1 MRYASFGMKF
11 QRNAH
16 TTLIS
21 AEGKEIQK
29 RNFFGFRPGLRKE
42 PGNKGEKSG
51 GKMDAFHGRDQ
62 KIKGNLKKEL
72 EKNIEI
78 LGELLKDCDDVVKRE
93 FYFGGKKKRKACL
106 FFVDGMA
113 EKEVIEETVIRPMM
127 RKSIWDDGTMESRD
141 GRIDTEEPERMSKE
155 KEEDNRDVFDEREES
170 ERTSNRKT
178 GNSEQIV
185 GQFLFQYVV
194 TEILEMSDLKEAS
207 SLEDAVTKILT
218 GNTLL
223 LLDGCEKGIVI
234 ANNSAPTRGVQE
246 ADQEVAIRGP
256 KDSFTEVMRCNTVLI
271 RRRIKDSRLKVK
283 QMAVGERSKTYVEMM
298 YMEDL
303 VRPEVL
309 KEIQGR
315 LEQVSMDGILDSG
328 MLEELLTE
336 DWRTPFPCF
345 QCTQR
350 PDKTASA
357 LLEGRIALVVD
368 NSPDVL
374 LLPAS
379 FHVFFQASDDYYN
392 QWQSASF
399 ARMLRYIAAF
409 LAVGLPAFY
418 VAVANFHT
426 EVLPTALILSIA
438 QARMGIPFPVVVEV
452 LLMEVAFE
460 LLREAGI
467 RLPGQLGGTIG
478 IVGGL
483 IVGQAAVDAGIVST
497 IVVIVVSL
505 TAIASF
511 AVPNE
516 TMRGTFRVLKFAFLF
531 LAAVWGIYGF
541 FLGWLFIIVHL
552 STLESFGQPYLR
564 TDLWI
569 SEEKR
574 EKYKD
579 YFWRLPLFT
588 MKKRPVFTKKGARIR
603 RKIEGKFVKG
613 RKSREG
619 DGRR

>member
-1 MRYASFGMKF
+1 
-11 QRNAH
+11 
-16 TTLIS
+16 
-21 AEGKEIQK
+21 
-29 RNFFGFRPGLRKE
+29 
-42 PGNKGEKSG
+42 
-51 GKMDAFHGRDQ
+51 MDAFHGRDQ
-62 KIKGNLKKEL
+62 KIKGILQKEL
-72 EKNIEI
+72 EKNRKI
-78 LGELLKDCDDVVKRE
+78 LGDILRDCDDVVKRE
-93 FYFGGKKKRKACL
+93 FYFGGKDKRKACL

-113 EKEVIEETVIRPMM
+113 NKEVLEETVIRPMM
-127 RKSIWDDGTMESRD
+127 RK
-141 GRIDTEEPERMSKE
+141 GRIDIEELQDS
-155 KEEDNRDVFDEREES
+155 
-170 ERTSNRKT
+170 
-178 GNSEQIV
+178 
-185 GQFLFQYVV
+185 FLYSYVV
-194 TEILEMSDLKEAS
+194 TEILEMSDLKEAER
-207 SLEDAVTKILT
+207 LEDVVTKILT
-218 GNTLL
+218 GNTVL
-223 LLDGCEKGIVI
+223 LLDGCKKAIVI
-234 ANNSAPTRGVQE
+234 ANNAAPTRGVQE
-246 ADQEVAIRGP
+246 ADQEVAMRGP

-298 YMEDL
+298 YVEDL

-309 KEIQGR
+309 EEIQNK
-315 LEQVSMDGILDSG
+315 LENVSMDGVLDSG

-336 DWRTPFPCF
+336 DWKTPFPCF

-392 QWQSASF
+392 HWQSASF
-399 ARMLRYIAAF
+399 ARMLRYIAAV
-409 LAVGLPAFY
+409 LSVGLPAFY

-452 LLMEVAFE
+452 LLMEIAFE

-516 TMRGTFRVLKFAFLF
+516 TMRGTFRVLKFCFLF
-531 LAAVWGIYGF
+531 LAAIWGIYGF
-541 FLGWLFIIVHL
+541 FLGWLFLIVHL
-552 STLESFGQPYLR
+552 CSLESFGQPYLR
-564 TDLWI
+564 TDQWL
-569 SEEKR
+569 SGEKK

-579 YFWRLPLFT
+579 YFWRMPLT
-588 MKKRPVFTKKGARIR
+588 WMKKRPVFTREGARIR
-603 RKIEGKFVKG
+603 RKTVTEKNVRPNMDLLKENEKIEKNRKKGKRKNCKKEKNRKKGDKVK
-613 RKSREG
+613 
-619 DGRR
+619 

>member
-1 MRYASFGMKF
+1 MKSRTRVLLDF
-11 QRNAH
+11 LPFETR
-16 TTLIS
+16 
-21 AEGKEIQK
+21 ECG
-29 RNFFGFRPGLRKE
+29 R
-42 PGNKGEKSG
+42 SG
-51 GKMDAFHGRDQ
+51 DSMDQYHGRDQ
-62 KIKGNLKKEL
+62 KIRGSLQRDLKK
-72 EKNIEI
+72 NQEI
-78 LGELLKDCDDVVKRE
+78 LMDILKDCDDVVKRE
-93 FYFGGKKKRKACL
+93 FCFDREEKRKACL

-113 EKEVIEETVIRPMM
+113 EKEVLEETVIRPMM
-127 RKSIWDDGTMESRD
+127 RKNIAAVIRGQGKDRT
-141 GRIDTEEPERMSKE
+141 DTKVSEKRANGGEKKQEEFSLYSYVIKE
-155 KEEDNRDVFDEREES
+155 M
-170 ERTSNRKT
+170 
-178 GNSEQIV
+178 
-185 GQFLFQYVV
+185 
-194 TEILEMSDLKEAS
+194 LEMSDLKEVF
-207 SLEDAVTKILT
+207 SLEDAVTKILA

-223 LLDGCEKGIVI
+223 LLEGCEKGIVI
-234 ANNSAPTRGVQE
+234 ANNSAPNRGVPE
-246 ADQEVAIRGP
+246 AEQEVTIRGP

-283 QMAVGERSKTYVEMM
+283 QMTVGERSKTYVEIM

-309 KEIQGR
+309 REIKKKLGH
-315 LEQVSMDGILDSG
+315 VSMDGVLDSG
-328 MLEELLTE
+328 MLEGLLTK
-336 DWRTPFPCF
+336 DWKTPFPCF

-392 QWQSASF
+392 HWQSASF

-409 LAVGLPAFY
+409 LSVGLPAFY

-452 LLMEVAFE
+452 LLMEIAFE

-516 TMRGTFRVLKFAFLF
+516 TMRGTFRVLKFVFLF
-531 LAAVWGIYGF
+531 LSAIWGIYGF
-541 FLGWLFIIVHL
+541 FLGWLFLIVHL
-552 STLESFGQPYLR
+552 CSLESFGQPYLR
-564 TDLWI
+564 TDQWL
-569 SEEKR
+569 EGEKK

-588 MKKRPVFTKKGARIR
+588 MRKRPVFTREGARIR
-603 RKIEGKFVKG
+603 RKNGYRTLEKG
-613 RKSREG
+613 EK
-619 DGRR
+619 

>member
-1 MRYASFGMKF
+1 
-11 QRNAH
+11 
-16 TTLIS
+16 
-21 AEGKEIQK
+21 
-29 RNFFGFRPGLRKE
+29 
-42 PGNKGEKSG
+42 
-51 GKMDAFHGRDQ
+51 MDAFHGRDQ
-62 KIKGNLKKEL
+62 KIKGKLQSHL
-72 EKNIEI
+72 EENKRVLSAI
-78 LGELLKDCDDVVKRE
+78 LKDCDDVVKRD
-93 FYFGGKKKRKACL
+93 FSFGSGKKVKACL

-113 EKEVIEETVIRPMM
+113 KKEVLEETVIRPMM
-127 RKSIWDDGTMESRD
+127 RKCVPEEIEDTMLYS
-141 GRIDTEEPERMSKE
+141 
-155 KEEDNRDVFDEREES
+155 
-170 ERTSNRKT
+170 
-178 GNSEQIV
+178 
-185 GQFLFQYVV
+185 YVV
-194 TEILEMSDLKEAS
+194 TELLEMSDVKKVS

-223 LLDGCEKGIVI
+223 LVDGCGVGIVI
-234 ANNSAPTRGVQE
+234 ANNAAPTRGVQE

-271 RRRIKDSRLKVK
+271 RRRLKDSRLKVK

-303 VRPEVL
+303 VRPEIRQ
-309 KEIQGR
+309 EIEEKLR
-315 LEQVSMDGILDSG
+315 EVSMDGILDSG
-328 MLEELLTE
+328 MLEELLSR
-336 DWRTPFPCF
+336 DWKTPFPCF
-345 QCTQR
+345 QSTQR

-368 NSPDVL
+368 NSPEVL

-392 QWQSASF
+392 GWQSGSF
-399 ARMLRYIAAF
+399 ARILRYVAAF
-409 LAVGLPAFY
+409 LSVGLPAFY

-438 QARMGIPFPVVVEV
+438 QARLGIPFPVVVEV
-452 LLMEVAFE
+452 LLMELAFE

-516 TMRGTFRVLKFAFLF
+516 RMRGTFRLLKFGFLF

-552 STLESFGQPYLR
+552 CTLESFGQPYLR
-564 TDLWI
+564 TDMWLGG
-569 SEEKR
+569 EKK

-588 MKKRPVFTKKGARIR
+588 MNKRPVFTRKGARIR
-603 RKIEGKFVKG
+603 RKLEKSGKDLSKRRKGEGV
-613 RKSREG
+613 R
-619 DGRR
+619 